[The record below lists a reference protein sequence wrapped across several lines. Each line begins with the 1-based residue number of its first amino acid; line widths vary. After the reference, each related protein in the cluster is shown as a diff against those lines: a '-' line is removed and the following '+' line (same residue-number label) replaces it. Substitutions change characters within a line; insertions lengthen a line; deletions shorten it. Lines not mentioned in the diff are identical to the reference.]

1 MFLWKNSKRLSMLNK
16 SIKILGVRIDIFTIE
31 EINNLIINK
40 ASEKFNKSTVIFK
53 PYVEFLSLASKNSDI
68 KKLLNSSDI
77 NIADSVAIQW
87 SASYLYGAPKTHPNF
102 LSAYYSLL
110 FRMKSKKWRTQIVPE
125 RMAGLDQTLPLL
137 KLANSKNLKIGII
150 GGPKD
155 IESTKKEI
163 SKRFKNL
170 SVHIWSGYFS
180 ESSEEEI
187 VKDIAKKNLD
197 ILFCAMGFPRQEKF
211 IINHRNELRSK
222 VIIGEGGSFDYD
234 QLGGG
239 IKRAPVWMR
248 KAGLEWLWRLM
259 LQPKRIRRQL
269 AIPSFIS
276 KITKA
281 KKSTK

>member
-1 MFLWKNSKRLSMLNK
+1 MLNK

>member
-1 MFLWKNSKRLSMLNK
+1 MFLKKNSKRLSMLNK
-16 SIKILGVRIDIFTIE
+16 SIEILGVRIDIFTIE
-31 EINNLIINK
+31 EINNLIIYK

-87 SASYLYGAPKTHPNF
+87 SASYLYGAPKIHPNL

-150 GGPKD
+150 GGPID

-163 SKRFKNL
+163 TKRFKNL
-170 SVHIWSGYFS
+170 NVHIWSGYFS
-180 ESSEEEI
+180 ESKEQFHTQLSALLEEPRRKSSVDWM
-187 VKDIAKKNLD
+187 VKDTDYVEVLLD
-197 ILFCAMGFPRQEKF
+197 FLKSDYSNRFDP
-211 IINHRNELRSK
+211 INKL
-222 VIIGEGGSFDYD
+222 
-234 QLGGG
+234 
-239 IKRAPVWMR
+239 
-248 KAGLEWLWRLM
+248 
-259 LQPKRIRRQL
+259 
-269 AIPSFIS
+269 
-276 KITKA
+276 
-281 KKSTK
+281 